1 MGAPTPK
8 PLSPKGQRIWRG
20 GRRVGRGPGT
30 VCALLSRY
38 GRCEIFGPKPG
49 AAPVGSR
56 ERLGGLSLQPGVGAP
71 KLAVPTS
78 PVPVRQQVP
87 VSRPATGGASRNA
100 PDPGVS
106 PRAVPL
112 DRPLSLRR
120 CLDPQPLSCDGDGA
134 SVRAPGSRSG
144 RTVRETGGTLKGRG
158 NWGAG
163 FIFRAVSPAVLLP
176 QGEKGEERPCSP
188 PTGGPVAGRWRTGG
202 GRVAWRDGSVLRFLG
217 RIW

>member
-1 MGAPTPK
+1 ME
-8 PLSPKGQRIWRG
+8 
-20 GRRVGRGPGT
+20 RRAARGPGARNRMRPAF
-30 VCALLSRY
+30 ALRALCDFRHHSL
-38 GRCEIFGPKPG
+38 
-49 AAPVGSR
+49 APPRSVRASAWGDCLFRRGSGTR
-56 ERLGGLSLQPGVGAP
+56 MLVR
-71 KLAVPTS
+71 PTS